1 MGAVETLLAWDTV
14 ARHNVNKRAAEL
26 SVGHLIHIGDRV
38 IKLAPKVPPVIV
50 PVAKE
55 AMKKGPANWVAATR
69 LAGLVSPVIIG
80 KRMFTP
86 AIMPA
91 IPKVIFTS
99 LITAPNVLLLAAA
112 NVGVDRLVHGLA
124 ASLRPHVT
132 KPPVAMRI
140 SSVQDDLCLT
150 KDGLGLGFTRCGAA
164 GTDEWRFERTAPRVP
179 LTRQAVLGLVH
190 GADGTRFF
198 AVAEPNPPGTW
209 WPSSTP
215 TVRLCADRWCAR
227 SVSRDADDFVSP
239 AADAYAALARISRC
253 SYDSSALVTLLPHVP
268 HVPHVPPKP
277 EDPGPPVPG
286 VLVALVLV
294 ALVAWAIAKR
304 VPQLLAQWTLFWHQ
318 WIHSKDAAIA
328 AQKAREQL
336 AVAAKEARITR
347 QSNWQLPTMAPYLNP
362 EMQPRSPGSSRARP
376 IERQNSWE
384 RCGSRPSNPNPNPKP
399 EPNLTSPGTARACRC
414 RP

>member
-1 MGAVETLLAWDTV
+1 MSETLKAWETV
-14 ARHNVNKRAAEL
+14 ARHDVNKRAATL
-26 SVGHLIHIGDRV
+26 SLGHLIHIRDRV
-38 IKLAPKVPPVIV
+38 VK
-50 PVAKE
+50 PVAKV

-69 LAGLVSPVIIG
+69 LTGLVIIG

-198 AVAEPNPPGTW
+198 AVAEPDPPGTW
-209 WPSSTP
+209 SPSP
-215 TVRLCADRWCAR
+215 KFRLCADRWCAR
-227 SVSRDADDFVSP
+227 SVSRGADNLVSP
-239 AADAYAALARISRC
+239 AADNYTALARISRC
-253 SYDSSALVTLLPHVP
+253 SSNSSALVTQQL
-268 HVPHVPPKP
+268 
-277 EDPGPPVPG
+277 PPVGNSSLQPSSCMSSRF
-286 VLVALVLV
+286 AMESCSLVLV
-294 ALVAWAIAKR
+294 PLKLLCAAAPEASAATAPGGASVAT
-304 VPQLLAQWTLFWHQ
+304 PGLLALLLLSPLLYLTLNT
-318 WIHSKDAAIA
+318 
-328 AQKAREQL
+328 L
-336 AVAAKEARITR
+336 
-347 QSNWQLPTMAPYLNP
+347 LPTLLGTQAHRAGTP
-362 EMQPRSPGSSRARP
+362 SPSRV
-376 IERQNSWE
+376 
-384 RCGSRPSNPNPNPKP
+384 
-399 EPNLTSPGTARACRC
+399 
-414 RP
+414 

>member
-91 IPKVIFTS
+91 IPKVIVTS

-112 NVGVDRLVHGLA
+112 GVGVDRVVHGLA
-124 ASLRPHVT
+124 ARALRPHVIA
-132 KPPVAMRI
+132 PSVVMRI
-140 SSVQDDLCLT
+140 SSVKDGRCLT
-150 KDGLGLGFTRCGAA
+150 KGGLGLGFTRCGAA

-198 AVAEPNPPGTW
+198 AVAEPDPPGTW
-209 WPSSTP
+209 WPSTTP

-227 SVSRDADDFVSP
+227 SVSRGADDFVSP

-253 SYDSSALVTLLPHVP
+253 SPGSSALVTLLPP
-268 HVPHVPPKP
+268 AATPTPRTPPA
-277 EDPGPPVPG
+277 VY
-286 VLVALVLV
+286 ALVLILAV
-294 ALVAWAIAKR
+294 IACALAKR
-304 VPQLLAQWTLFWHQ
+304 VPQLLAQWKLFWHQ

-328 AQKAREQL
+328 AQEAREQV
-336 AVAAKEARITR
+336 AVAAKEARIAR

-384 RCGSRPSNPNPNPKP
+384 RCGSRPSNPNPNPNPKP
-399 EPNLTSPGTARACRC
+399 DPNLT
-414 RP
+414 